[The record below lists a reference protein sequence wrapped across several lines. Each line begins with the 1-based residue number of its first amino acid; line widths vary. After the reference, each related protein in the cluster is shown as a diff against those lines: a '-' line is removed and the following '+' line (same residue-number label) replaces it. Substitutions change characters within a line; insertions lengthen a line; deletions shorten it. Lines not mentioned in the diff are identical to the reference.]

1 MVDLFKI
8 IDLWIISKVTRRAI
22 MKIFFLNFILLLSIM
37 NGREG
42 YFINPII
49 SGAHPDPSICRA
61 GDDYYIVNSSF
72 EYFPGLPIHHSKD
85 LVNWKLIGHGLHRE
99 DQCNGNMNLVD
110 VQSDGGIHAPTIRYH
125 KGTFY
130 IITTN
135 VYNSGDGKP
144 GLMRNFI
151 ITAKNPAGPWS
162 DPYIIEGAPGIDPD
176 IFFDSNGKVYFTG
189 THSPGDMNSNGIGEI
204 WIQELDIKNWK
215 LIGERRTVWDGI
227 FGCCTEGP
235 HIYKEN
241 GLYYLLVAEGGTG
254 KNHAVMIAAS
264 ENIFGPYIEN
274 QRNPI
279 LTTRHVTNE
288 YFVNSTGH
296 ADIIE
301 LKDGR
306 WYMVSL
312 GKRND
317 LDGDANMGRETYL
330 IPMVWESTIVKWA
343 QVSDTKWEPVRYLFP
358 VPAPL
363 TGKVERFTT
372 LPFPDKP
379 QYVNNSFI
387 DDFSTNYLGL
397 DWTFIRVPQKKTF
410 SLVNKSGFLR
420 LFSKPNKIE
429 DRKRF
434 SMIGFRQR
442 ESDFDYEVRM
452 EYSPSDDK
460 VESGIIHY
468 QKEWN
473 YMTNTVYKVGKKFYL
488 EQKLKEKNKEVVT
501 LKKVILKNYDG
512 SIILRV
518 TSKKDKYDFYFSLD
532 EGKNFNYYTTV
543 DAIKMLD
550 RNYTGA
556 LLGFF
561 SSSNGKKSNDYADYD
576 WVRYNDYIR

>member
-1 MVDLFKI
+1 MIKYF
-8 IDLWIISKVTRRAI
+8 AI
-22 MKIFFLNFILLLSIM
+22 LILILTNIY
-37 NGREG
+37 GREG

-49 SGAHPDPSICRA
+49 SGAHPDPSICRV

-85 LVNWKLIGHGLHRE
+85 LVNWELIGYGLHRE
-99 DQCNGNMNLVD
+99 DQCNGEMNLVD

-135 VYNSGDGKP
+135 VYNSGDGSP

-151 ITAKNPAGPWS
+151 ITAKNPSGPWS
-162 DPYIIEGAPGIDPD
+162 KPHIIEGAPGIDPD
-176 IFFDSNGKVYFTG
+176 IFFDDNGKVYFTG

-204 WIQELDIKNWK
+204 WIQELDIKKWK
-215 LIGERRTVWDGI
+215 LVGKRHTVWDGI

-235 HIYKEN
+235 HIYKEH

-264 ENIFGPYIEN
+264 ENILGPYEEN

-279 LTTRHVTNE
+279 LTTRHLSNN

-296 ADIIE
+296 ADMIE
-301 LKDGR
+301 LEDGR

-330 IPMVWESTIVKWA
+330 MPMQWESTIVKWE
-343 QVSDTKWEPVRYLFP
+343 QVSEDRWEPLRYLFP
-358 VPAPL
+358 VVAPL
-363 TGKVERFTT
+363 TGKVERFTP
-372 LPFPDKP
+372 LPFTDRP
-379 QYVNNSFI
+379 QYINNTVI
-387 DDFSTNYLGL
+387 DDFL
-397 DWTFIRVPQKKTF
+397 DENLDLRWTFIRVPEEKTY
-410 SLVNKSGFLR
+410 SLLENPGFLR
-420 LFSKPNKIE
+420 LYSKPGKIE

-434 SMIGFRQR
+434 SLVGFRQK
-442 ESDFDYEVRM
+442 ESDFEFEVKM
-452 EYSPSDDK
+452 NFLPNKDK
-460 VESGIIHY
+460 VESGVIHY

-473 YMTNTVYKVGKKFYL
+473 YLTNTVIKKRKKYYL
-488 EQKLKEKNKEVVT
+488 EQKLKEKGKEVVT
-501 LKKVILKNYDG
+501 LKKTILKGYDG
-512 SIILRV
+512 NIVLKV
-518 TSKKDKYDFYFSLD
+518 KSKKDRYDFFYSLNDGSSFDYFTSI
-532 EGKNFNYYTTV
+532 E
-543 DAIKMLD
+543 AIKVLD

-556 LLGFF
+556 LLGLFTT
-561 SSSNGKKSNDYADYD
+561 SNGVLSQDYADYD
-576 WVRYNDYIR
+576 WVRYKDFVR

>member
-1 MVDLFKI
+1 MIKYF
-8 IDLWIISKVTRRAI
+8 AI
-22 MKIFFLNFILLLSIM
+22 LILILTNIY
-37 NGREG
+37 GKEG

-49 SGAHPDPSICRA
+49 SGAHPDPSICRV

-85 LVNWKLIGHGLHRE
+85 LVNWELIGYGLHRE
-99 DQCNGNMNLVD
+99 DQCNGEMNLVD

-135 VYNSGDGKP
+135 VYNSGDGSP

-151 ITAKNPAGPWS
+151 ITAKNPSGPWS
-162 DPYIIEGAPGIDPD
+162 KPHIIEGAPGIDPD
-176 IFFDSNGKVYFTG
+176 IFFDDNGKVYFTG

-204 WIQELDIKNWK
+204 WIQELDIKKWK
-215 LIGERRTVWDGI
+215 LVGKRHTVWDGI

-235 HIYKEN
+235 HIYKEH

-264 ENIFGPYIEN
+264 ENILGPYEEN

-279 LTTRHVTNE
+279 LTTRHLSNN

-296 ADIIE
+296 ADMIE
-301 LKDGR
+301 LEDGR

-330 IPMVWESTIVKWA
+330 MPMQWESTIVKWE
-343 QVSDTKWEPVRYLFP
+343 QVSEDRWEPLRYLFP
-358 VPAPL
+358 VVAPL
-363 TGKVERFTT
+363 TGKVERFTP
-372 LPFPDKP
+372 LPFTDRP
-379 QYVNNSFI
+379 QYINNTVI
-387 DDFSTNYLGL
+387 DDFLNENL
-397 DWTFIRVPQKKTF
+397 DLRWTFIRVPEEKTY
-410 SLVNKSGFLR
+410 SLLENPGFLR
-420 LFSKPNKIE
+420 LYSKPGKIE

-434 SMIGFRQR
+434 SLVGFRQK
-442 ESDFDYEVRM
+442 ESDFEFEVKM
-452 EYSPSDDK
+452 NFLPNKDK
-460 VESGIIHY
+460 VESGVIHY

-473 YMTNTVYKVGKKFYL
+473 YLTNTVIKKRKKYYL
-488 EQKLKEKNKEVVT
+488 EQKLKEKGKEVVT
-501 LKKVILKNYDG
+501 LKKTILKGYDG
-512 SIILRV
+512 NIILKV
-518 TSKKDKYDFYFSLD
+518 KSKKDRYDFFYSLNDGSSFDYFTSI
-532 EGKNFNYYTTV
+532 E
-543 DAIKMLD
+543 AIKVLD

-556 LLGFF
+556 LLGLFTT
-561 SSSNGKKSNDYADYD
+561 SNGVLSQDYADYD
-576 WVRYNDYIR
+576 WVRYKDFVR